1 MQTRDKSLPEAA
13 VTGTA
18 VFSTAGGRAPPPWRR
33 CSFGLRN
40 SLSGIFSPYATRQRV
55 ALCKPY
61 SSLVVTCKYMAS
73 INPGNRSV
81 NSTAQVGGGEL
92 PWLGFVS
99 FICSETGPVLRSV
112 AEARKNRALT
122 SSG

>member
-13 VTGTA
+13 VTGSA

-40 SLSGIFSPYATRQRV
+40 SLSGIFPPYATRQRV

-73 INPGNRSV
+73 INPGNRSA
-81 NSTAQVGGGEL
+81 NSTAQVGAGGITL
-92 PWLGFVS
+92 AWLRVLHLQRDWARAAVS
-99 FICSETGPVLRSV
+99 R
-112 AEARKNRALT
+112 
-122 SSG
+122 